1 MADSEAE
8 SPNLGINESDKF
20 DEYEVLSGYKA
31 LENAE
36 GPDSYD
42 DPHKEIKQELNR
54 RLQEIKHHLKERRQK
69 YKQELKERILTIEKD
84 EKVLKNISKNFRER
98 WKKIQN
104 KTLFLSVMRQMLRN
118 ARNFGIDTKKIPEIV
133 DQEESKKTKWSVIYP
148 DGIFLKIHV
157 MIMFIILVYLI
168 IFFPLDI
175 AFNLEEKNHFW
186 VYLDASITIYFTFD
200 IFVSLLTAFERR
212 GQLIDENW
220 PIAKNYLT
228 KWFIIDLLTVV
239 PFDYIFPQT
248 NFRYKRLLKVP
259 RMLRLINSMFQ
270 NTESKKKTRNM
281 VVEKLKLIFGGTAR
295 FQIIYNLITTCIFIH
310 ITACLYLFVGNA
322 YSEDRDNW
330 IKKSR
335 MNEFPHGNPDIR
347 SYLMA
352 TYWVVA
358 TIATVGYGDISPS
371 SKIEI
376 LFTLIFLIFGVFI
389 YTSTISLSSA
399 LLQNQ

>member
-281 VVEKLKLIFGGTAR
+281 VVEKLKLIFSSSQGLFIASS
-295 FQIIYNLITTCIFIH
+295 LMITLFFIH
-310 ITACLYLFVGNA
+310 IMACIWCVLLSLQQYSWLDKVRENQGDTREITQARKYLLAFYYVI
-322 YSEDRDNW
+322 S
-330 IKKSR
+330 
-335 MNEFPHGNPDIR
+335 
-347 SYLMA
+347 
-352 TYWVVA
+352 
-358 TIATVGYGDISPS
+358 TIVTVGYGDINPS
-371 SKIEI
+371 NTYEMSFMCFIILIGVGLYTNLIGFFSKMFFDQE
-376 LFTLIFLIFGVFI
+376 
-389 YTSTISLSSA
+389 
-399 LLQNQ
+399 